1 VISFFLHPHL
11 TSPIKGEELTV
22 WNSLILKFQ
31 NMNLTKYQIL
41 KRIVIMAIL
50 IHVVSSCRLW
60 NIHADTYKDGMITVK
75 HEEVP
80 VKRSGRRIQFN
91 HPYEM
96 VGNVITNALSYI
108 YYEERG
114 LFKKKR
120 ALRVFQ
126 DDEIKKLVP
135 LIVQAF
141 SVATPAHVVAVS
153 SYSERM
159 LLTDQQNYCIL
170 FISDRSLNI
179 AFSRIHMFQTYNDSM
194 PDKKR
199 TISSKEN
206 PATINHSRFWKLV
219 PSSGQRLE
227 ADHENWLVMDLS
239 DEMYQQPIAQRVGT
253 VDERIKTGTSELDTR
268 LKRLEDRLSNT
279 GVPEQLEST
288 SSAREIRSE
297 GKIKS
302 KLIILR
308 ELVDDGVISEEDYDY
323 KKAKMLREVMSDMSI
338 KEQLREIKDLQSE
351 GLITEDDY
359 NEKKK
364 ELLDQF

>member
-1 VISFFLHPHL
+1 MKEH
-11 TSPIKGEELTV
+11 
-22 WNSLILKFQ
+22 
-31 NMNLTKYQIL
+31 IL
-41 KRIVIMAIL
+41 KRTIL
-50 IHVVSSCRLW
+50 IVGFICMVFSCGLW

-75 HEEVP
+75 HEELP
-80 VKRSGRRIQFN
+80 VKRDSRRIQFN
-91 HPYEM
+91 HPYEI

-114 LFKKKR
+114 LLKKKGS
-120 ALRVFQ
+120 LRVFQ

-141 SVATPAHVVAVS
+141 SVATPAQVVVVS

-170 FISDRSLNI
+170 FISEHSLNI

-194 PDKKR
+194 SEKKR
-199 TISSKEN
+199 NIILKEN

-227 ADHENWLVMDLS
+227 PDHENWLVIDLS
-239 DEMYQQPIAQRVGT
+239 DEMYQQPVAQRVGT
-253 VDERIKTGTSELDTR
+253 VDEKIKTGTSELDTR
-268 LKRLEDRLSNT
+268 LKRLEERMGNAST
-279 GVPEQLEST
+279 PKQLEST
-288 SSAREIRSE
+288 SPAREIRSE
-297 GKIKS
+297 SKIKS
-302 KLIILR
+302 KLTVLR
-308 ELVDDGVISEEDYDY
+308 ELVNDGVISEEDYDY
-323 KKAKMLREVMSDMSI
+323 KKAKMLKEAMSDMSL

>member
-1 VISFFLHPHL
+1 VKEH
-11 TSPIKGEELTV
+11 
-22 WNSLILKFQ
+22 
-31 NMNLTKYQIL
+31 IL
-41 KRIVIMAIL
+41 KRTIL
-50 IHVVSSCRLW
+50 IVGFICMVFSCRLW

-75 HEEVP
+75 HEELP
-80 VKRSGRRIQFN
+80 VKRNGSRIQFN

-108 YYEERG
+108 YYEEGG
-114 LFKKKR
+114 LLKKKGS
-120 ALRVFQ
+120 LRVFQ

-141 SVATPAHVVAVS
+141 SDATPAQVVAVS

-179 AFSRIHMFQTYNDSM
+179 AFSRIHMFQTYNDAMS
-194 PDKKR
+194 DKKR
-199 TISSKEN
+199 NIISKEN

-227 ADHENWLVMDLS
+227 PDHENWLIIDLS
-239 DEMYQQPIAQRVGT
+239 NEMYQQPIAQRVGT

>member
-1 VISFFLHPHL
+1 VKEH
-11 TSPIKGEELTV
+11 
-22 WNSLILKFQ
+22 
-31 NMNLTKYQIL
+31 IL
-41 KRIVIMAIL
+41 KRTIL
-50 IHVVSSCRLW
+50 TVGFICMMFSCRLW

-75 HEEVP
+75 HEELP
-80 VKRSGRRIQFN
+80 VKRDSRRIQFN
-91 HPYEM
+91 HPYEI

-114 LFKKKR
+114 LLKKKGN
-120 ALRVFQ
+120 LRVFQ
-126 DDEIKKLVP
+126 DDEIKRLVP

-141 SVATPAHVVAVS
+141 SVATPAQVVVVS

-170 FISDRSLNI
+170 FVSEHSLNI
-179 AFSRIHMFQTYNDSM
+179 AFSRIHMFQTYNDAMSE
-194 PDKKR
+194 KKR
-199 TISSKEN
+199 NTMLKEN

-219 PSSGQRLE
+219 PTSGQRLE
-227 ADHENWLVMDLS
+227 PDHENWLVIDLS
-239 DEMYQQPIAQRVGT
+239 DEMYQQPVAQRVGT
-253 VDERIKTGTSELDTR
+253 VDEKIKTGTSELDTR
-268 LKRLEDRLSNT
+268 LKRLEERLSNT
-279 GVPEQLEST
+279 GVSKEIEPT

-297 GKIKS
+297 SKIKR

-323 KKAKMLREVMSDMSI
+323 KKAKMLREAMNDMSL

>member
-1 VISFFLHPHL
+1 MVF
-11 TSPIKGEELTV
+11 
-22 WNSLILKFQ
+22 
-31 NMNLTKYQIL
+31 
-41 KRIVIMAIL
+41 
-50 IHVVSSCRLW
+50 SCRLW

-75 HEEVP
+75 HEEAP

-338 KEQLREIKDLQSE
+338 KEQLREIKDLRSE

>member
-1 VISFFLHPHL
+1 MKKH
-11 TSPIKGEELTV
+11 
-22 WNSLILKFQ
+22 
-31 NMNLTKYQIL
+31 IL
-41 KRIVIMAIL
+41 KRTIL
-50 IHVVSSCRLW
+50 IVGFICMMFSCRLW
-60 NIHADTYKDGMITVK
+60 NIHADTYQDGMITVK
-75 HEEVP
+75 HGESP
-80 VKRSGRRIQFN
+80 VKKDGHRIQFN

-114 LFKKKR
+114 LLKKKGN
-120 ALRVFQ
+120 LRVFQ

-141 SVATPAHVVAVS
+141 SVATPTQVVAVS

-170 FISDRSLNI
+170 FVSEHSLNI

-194 PDKKR
+194 SEKKR
-199 TISSKEN
+199 NTMLKEN
-206 PATINHSRFWKLV
+206 PAAINHSRFWKLV
-219 PSSGQRLE
+219 PSAGQRLE
-227 ADHENWLVMDLS
+227 PDHENWLVIDLS
-239 DEMYQQPIAQRVGT
+239 EEMYQQPVAQRVGT
-253 VDERIKTGTSELDTR
+253 VDEKIKTGTSELDTR
-268 LKRLEDRLSNT
+268 LKRLEERLSNT
-279 GVPEQLEST
+279 GVSKELEPT
-288 SSAREIRSE
+288 SSAREIHSE
-297 GKIKS
+297 SKIKN

-323 KKAKMLREVMSDMSI
+323 KKAKMLREAMSDMSV

>member
-1 VISFFLHPHL
+1 MKEH
-11 TSPIKGEELTV
+11 
-22 WNSLILKFQ
+22 
-31 NMNLTKYQIL
+31 IL
-41 KRIVIMAIL
+41 KRTIL
-50 IHVVSSCRLW
+50 IVGFICMVFSCRLW

-75 HEEVP
+75 HEELP
-80 VKRSGRRIQFN
+80 VKRNGSRIQFN

-108 YYEERG
+108 YYEEGG
-114 LFKKKR
+114 LLKKKGS
-120 ALRVFQ
+120 LRVFQ

-141 SVATPAHVVAVS
+141 SDATPAQVVAVS

-179 AFSRIHMFQTYNDSM
+179 AFSRIHMFQTYNDAMS
-194 PDKKR
+194 DKKR
-199 TISSKEN
+199 NIISKEN

-227 ADHENWLVMDLS
+227 PDHENWLIIDLS
-239 DEMYQQPIAQRVGT
+239 NEMYQQPIAQRVGT
-253 VDERIKTGTSELDTR
+253 VDERIKMGTSELDTR
-268 LKRLEDRLSNT
+268 LKRLEERLSNT
-279 GVPEQLEST
+279 GVPKQLESA
-288 SSAREIRSE
+288 SPAIEIRSE
-297 GKIKS
+297 SKIKS

-308 ELVDDGVISEEDYDY
+308 ELVDDGVVSEEDYDY
-323 KKAKMLREVMSDMSI
+323 KKAKMLREAISDMSI
-338 KEQLREIKDLQSE
+338 KEQLREIKDLMSE

-364 ELLDQF
+364 ELLDHF

>member
-1 VISFFLHPHL
+1 MKKH
-11 TSPIKGEELTV
+11 
-22 WNSLILKFQ
+22 
-31 NMNLTKYQIL
+31 IL
-41 KRIVIMAIL
+41 KRTIL
-50 IHVVSSCRLW
+50 IVGFICMMFSCRLW
-60 NIHADTYKDGMITVK
+60 NIHADTYQDGMITVK
-75 HEEVP
+75 HGELP
-80 VKRSGRRIQFN
+80 VKKDGHRIQFN

-114 LFKKKR
+114 LLKKKGN
-120 ALRVFQ
+120 LRVFQ

-141 SVATPAHVVAVS
+141 SVATPTQVVAVS

-170 FISDRSLNI
+170 FVSEHSLNI

-194 PDKKR
+194 SEKKR
-199 TISSKEN
+199 NTMLKEN
-206 PATINHSRFWKLV
+206 PAAINHSRFWKLV

-227 ADHENWLVMDLS
+227 PDHENWLVIDLS
-239 DEMYQQPIAQRVGT
+239 EEMYQQPVAQRVGT
-253 VDERIKTGTSELDTR
+253 VDEKIKTGTSELDTR
-268 LKRLEDRLSNT
+268 LKRLEERLINT
-279 GVPEQLEST
+279 GVSKELEPT
-288 SSAREIRSE
+288 SSAREIHSE
-297 GKIKS
+297 SKIKN
-302 KLIILR
+302 KLTVLR
-308 ELVDDGVISEEDYDY
+308 ELVDDGVISEEDYNY
-323 KKAKMLREVMSDMSI
+323 KKAKMLREAMSDMSV

>member
-1 VISFFLHPHL
+1 VKKH
-11 TSPIKGEELTV
+11 
-22 WNSLILKFQ
+22 
-31 NMNLTKYQIL
+31 IL
-41 KRIVIMAIL
+41 KRTIL
-50 IHVVSSCRLW
+50 IVGFICMMFSCRLW
-60 NIHADTYKDGMITVK
+60 NIHADTYQDGMITVK
-75 HEEVP
+75 HGESP
-80 VKRSGRRIQFN
+80 VKKDGHRIQFN

-114 LFKKKR
+114 LLKKKGN
-120 ALRVFQ
+120 LRVFQ

-141 SVATPAHVVAVS
+141 SVATPTQVVAVS

-170 FISDRSLNI
+170 FVSEHSLNI

-194 PDKKR
+194 SEKKR
-199 TISSKEN
+199 NTMLKEN
-206 PATINHSRFWKLV
+206 PAAINHSRFWKLV
-219 PSSGQRLE
+219 PSAGQRLE
-227 ADHENWLVMDLS
+227 PDHENWLVIDLS
-239 DEMYQQPIAQRVGT
+239 EEMYQQPVAQRVGT
-253 VDERIKTGTSELDTR
+253 VDEKIKTGTSELDTR
-268 LKRLEDRLSNT
+268 LKRLEERLSNT
-279 GVPEQLEST
+279 GVSKELEPT
-288 SSAREIRSE
+288 SSAREIHSE
-297 GKIKS
+297 SKIKN

-323 KKAKMLREVMSDMSI
+323 KKAKMLREGMSDMSI
-338 KEQLREIKDLQSE
+338 KEQLREIKDLQSG

-364 ELLDQF
+364 DLLDQF